1 MIGAPVLESLA
12 FVSYL
17 VASPMRLPRRFK
29 TRGKTRLRAL
39 AAALVAGLWSCTALA
54 VDYRVIAEQNLF
66 DPQRKPWPEPA
77 AAPAAAASPLAPEDI
92 QVQGVV
98 VLGGVKRAIV
108 KLGGRLRQFAPG
120 AAAGRLNV
128 VLSEGQ
134 ALGSY
139 TLESVDAQQLVFVS
153 GDNRFMVPFT
163 RNAPREMASAASAPL
178 PVIQS
183 ATLPVAEP
191 LFVPAAQPTLGA
203 VPPPFPPPAASMITP
218 QPAPAPA
225 AAPAQAAGQFP
236 GGPTRQ
242 AGNTAAAPAFA
253 SAAPAAPAGGM
264 SLLEAIQAAEAARRA
279 GQLPAAPPFNPFQ
292 PRPQP

>member
-1 MIGAPVLESLA
+1 
-12 FVSYL
+12 
-17 VASPMRLPRRFK
+17 
-29 TRGKTRLRAL
+29 LRAL

-54 VDYRVIAEQNLF
+54 MDYRVIAEQNLF

-77 AAPAAAASPLAPEDI
+77 APADAASPLAPDDI

-98 VLGGVKRAIV
+98 VVGGVKRAIV

-134 ALGSY
+134 ALGGY
-139 TLESVDAQQLVFVS
+139 TLESVAAQQLVFVS
-153 GDNRFMVPFT
+153 GGNRFMVPIT
-163 RNAPREMASAASAPL
+163 RNAQRETASAQSAPL

-191 LFVPAAQPTLGA
+191 QFIPAQPAPGA
-203 VPPPFPPPAASMITP
+203 VPPQFPPPAASVMTP
-218 QPAPAPA
+218 QPAPAPTR
-225 AAPAQAAGQFP
+225 APTQAAGQFP
-236 GGPTRQ
+236 GGPAQQ
-242 AGNTAAAPAFA
+242 AGTTAAAPASP
-253 SAAPAAPAGGM
+253 SAAPAAAAPGGM

-279 GQLPAAPPFNPFQ
+279 GQLSAAPPFNPFQ